1 MTVLAQQTWY
11 VVLTKP
17 KNEAVAIEN
26 LQNQGFDAYLPMA
39 SVKKRRAS
47 GMHQVVEALFPRY
60 VFVALTKGLDNFS
73 KIRSTRGCVDL
84 VRFGFEVMHLP
95 VGFVESLKAAENE
108 TGLIDLLKPKQLEQG
123 TRVSLQAGPFEGLV
137 GELRNYKSA
146 DRVVIMLDLM
156 GKKTAVEVAAD
167 SVEKL

>member
-1 MTVLAQQTWY
+1 MTMPATVAWY
-11 VVLTKP
+11 VVFTRP
-17 KNEAVAIEN
+17 KNESVAVEN
-26 LQNQGFDAYLPMA
+26 LENQGFAAYLPMA

-47 GMHQVVEALFPRY
+47 GTLLVVEPLFPRY
-60 VFVALTKGLDNFS
+60 VFVALTKGVHNFS

-84 VRFGFEVMHLP
+84 VRFGFEVVHLP
-95 VGFVESLKAAENE
+95 LGFVESLRAAENE
-108 TGLIDLLKPKQLEQG
+108 DGLIDLQASRQLEQG
-123 TRVSLQAGPFEGLV
+123 TRVSLQNGPFEGLV

-167 SVEKL
+167 SVEKV